1 MPIYDITVDPNS
13 SFSQN
18 YRIEADN
25 LEDAKDA
32 AIDLFIEQYA
42 SEINQYVPEINY
54 EAYGEESDDQESE
67 ADFSTK
73 DVD

>member
-1 MPIYDITVDPNS
+1 MPIYDITVEPS
-13 SFSQN
+13 HPVGES
-18 YRIEADN
+18 YRINADN

-32 AIDLFIEQYA
+32 AINLFIEQYA
-42 SEINQYVPEINY
+42 SEINQCVPEINY
-54 EAYGEESDDQESE
+54 EAYGEESDDQDSE